1 MENELQNLFQYSRDA
16 VLCVKDGRV
25 LFANSSAAELFGSD
39 FSGES
44 ASKHLPAHL
53 LSAHENSFISCAD
66 ILGQPCTVSAAHW
79 RGSLVLAF
87 QPESPMCTK
96 TGFLSDGLVA
106 SMMSALCNIGF
117 AMDLISERL
126 EKKDEESR
134 RYASIIYHNYY
145 MLKHLIGNMSTTL
158 AFDAGTAAFLPR
170 STDLAQLCSELVSTS
185 ELMLKGKVHINFSTD
200 RGELIAN
207 VDPDLIE
214 RMVLNLL
221 ANSGKHTPPDGQIT
235 LGLKSGS
242 GKAVISVDDTGSGI
256 PPQILKNVFTGY
268 KMSLGS
274 SLTRHPSG
282 GLGLGICRSIAE
294 MHGGSIIIESREGI
308 GTSVRVL
315 LPLDG
320 STFAQHTSA
329 SIPSMENI
337 LTEFSDIL
345 TSSDYARELM
355 D

>member
-1 MENELQNLFQYSRDA
+1 MENELQNLFKYSRDA

-39 FSGES
+39 LSGES

-53 LSAHENSFISCAD
+53 LGANAGSFVSCAD
-66 ILGQPCTVSAAHW
+66 IIGRPCTVAAVQW
-79 RGSLVLAF
+79 KKALVLTF
-87 QPESPMCTK
+87 QPESQPRAK
-96 TGFLSDGLVA
+96 TDFLSDGLIA

-126 EKKDEESR
+126 EKKDAESR
-134 RYASIIYHNYY
+134 RCASIVYHNYY
-145 MLKHLIGNMSTTL
+145 TLKHLIGNMSTTL

-170 STDLAQLCSELVSTS
+170 STDLARLCSELVSTS
-185 ELMLKGKVHINFSTD
+185 ELMLKGKARINFSTD

-214 RMVLNLL
+214 RLVLNLL
-221 ANSGKHTPPDGQIT
+221 ANSGRHTPPDGQIT
-235 LGLKSGS
+235 LGLKSGQ

-274 SLTRHPSG
+274 SLTRQPSG
-282 GLGLGICRSIAE
+282 GLGLGICRGIAE

-320 STFAQHTSA
+320 STFAQHTA
-329 SIPSMENI
+329 SPIPSMENI